1 MNSRIDLFKYLR
13 EQAEKIACS
22 FSQLNE
28 EVDMETLRK
37 AWNGETHAVHVNVT
51 EPIIDCELTECKALR
66 NAPCM
71 AHEKFPLERG

>member
-1 MNSRIDLFKYLR
+1 
-13 EQAEKIACS
+13 
-22 FSQLNE
+22 
-28 EVDMETLRK
+28 METLRK